1 MQNLLFSW
9 FFGKYFT
16 VTLTSRFYALRHFKV
31 LLCNI
36 YCRLTNLI
44 YVLVILN
51 CTRTNG
57 AFRDVSYS
65 YLWDQSYFCA
75 WLILLQLQWRRGGN
89 TRELESFASSTL
101 SSALLCKAQT
111 QLSLPE
117 SCLKKT

>member
-1 MQNLLFSW
+1 MQNELFSW

-16 VTLTSRFYALRHFKV
+16 VTMTSRFYALRHFKV

-36 YCRLTNLI
+36 YYHLTNLI
-44 YVLVILN
+44 YVLVTLN
-51 CTRTNG
+51 CTRTNR
-57 AFRDVSYS
+57 AFRVSYS

-101 SSALLCKAQT
+101 SSAVLCKVRT
-111 QLSLPE
+111 QPSLPE